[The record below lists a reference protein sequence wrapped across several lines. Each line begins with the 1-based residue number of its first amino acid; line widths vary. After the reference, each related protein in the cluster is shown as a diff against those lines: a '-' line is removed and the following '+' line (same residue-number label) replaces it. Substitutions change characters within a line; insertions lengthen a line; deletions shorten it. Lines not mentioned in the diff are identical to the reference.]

1 MDHVD
6 RYHLGADTTAA
17 LIETAARVPVAEFWG
32 KGLMASADGSRFVV
46 PTRTPSSKCFA
57 KEKGTTWLNA
67 FNDGQTVMTRP
78 PVNPCSSLTRL
89 LALGAK
95 ELAHTRNSKLLSSI
109 TQARTAL
116 RDRPTRQG

>member
-1 MDHVD
+1 
-6 RYHLGADTTAA
+6 
-17 LIETAARVPVAEFWG
+17 
-32 KGLMASADGSRFVV
+32 MASADGSRFVV